1 MLRSATSPPRI
12 VTLILLTGLSVLS
25 LNMFLPSLSNMAA
38 EFQVDYSLIS
48 LSIAGY
54 LAITAVLQ
62 VIMGPLS
69 DRYGRRPVLLV
80 GLVIFTLA
88 SLVCALTTSIW
99 VFLAFRVLQGA
110 VISGWALSLAVI
122 RDMAPPKEAAS
133 LIGYVSMA
141 MAVAPMLGPMLGGAL
156 DEVFGWRASFVVFT
170 GFGAAALGLCWVD
183 LGETN
188 KTPSATFAEQFRTYP
203 ELFRSRR
210 YWGYQPVDEVF
221 PGRSRHGLILW
232 CPGLKGG
239 SLMAMGQQ
247 KDRQG
252 DLMVSWSEMPRSPGH
267 VFYDRLQ
274 LVLIEGGF
282 DGFAEAVCQPY
293 YAARMGAPSVP
304 PGRYFR
310 MHLVGYFEGI
320 DSERGLEWRC
330 SDSLSLR
337 EFLLLERRERVP
349 DHSWLSRTRARLPHE
364 VHTAVFDWVLALIAE
379 AGLVK
384 GERIG
389 VDASTMEANAALRNI
404 VRRDTGEGYRGMLER
419 LAQESGIETP
429 TAEDLARLDRK
440 RKGKKLSN
448 QDWVSRSDPEAKIAK
463 MKDGTTHLA
472 YKPEHAVDLDTGAV
486 VAAELHPADE
496 GDTTT
501 LPKTLAAA
509 EANLEAVD
517 VAPTAEDPAECVT
530 DKGYHSRLVLKALDD
545 GPWKSRISE
554 PKQKGFARWHGDDA
568 ARRAVTNN
576 RTRLLSGVA
585 REAFKLR
592 AEIVERS
599 FAHNLDRGG
608 MRRTWL
614 RGRENVH
621 KRYLLHVAGHNLSL
635 LMRQLIG
642 AGTPKEAVAGGIG
655 ALFVLVTPAGA
666 VLVVQSVLIV
676 SEDGETAF
684 AAICFAVA

>member
-1 MLRSATSPPRI
+1 MA
-12 VTLILLTGLSVLS
+12 LL
-25 LNMFLPSLSNMAA
+25 
-38 EFQVDYSLIS
+38 
-48 LSIAGY
+48 
-54 LAITAVLQ
+54 
-62 VIMGPLS
+62 
-69 DRYGRRPVLLV
+69 
-80 GLVIFTLA
+80 
-88 SLVCALTTSIW
+88 
-99 VFLAFRVLQGA
+99 
-110 VISGWALSLAVI
+110 
-122 RDMAPPKEAAS
+122 
-133 LIGYVSMA
+133 
-141 MAVAPMLGPMLGGAL
+141 
-156 DEVFGWRASFVVFT
+156 
-170 GFGAAALGLCWVD
+170 GF
-183 LGETN
+183 
-188 KTPSATFAEQFRTYP
+188 
-203 ELFRSRR
+203 
-210 YWGYQPVDEVF
+210 
-221 PGRSRHGLILW
+221 
-232 CPGLKGG
+232 
-239 SLMAMGQQ
+239 
-247 KDRQG
+247 
-252 DLMVSWSEMPRSPGH
+252 
-267 VFYDRLQ
+267 
-274 LVLIEGGF
+274 
-282 DGFAEAVCQPY
+282 
-293 YAARMGAPSVP
+293 
-304 PGRYFR
+304 
-310 MHLVGYFEGI
+310 
-320 DSERGLEWRC
+320 
-330 SDSLSLR
+330 LSLR
-337 EFLLLERRERVP
+337 EFLLLEMRERVP

-384 GERIG
+384 GRAHRG
-389 VDASTMEANAALRNI
+389 GCLDHGGQRGAAQHRA
-404 VRRDTGEGYRGMLER
+404 EGHGRGLPGMLER

-429 TAEDLARLDRK
+429 TAEDLGASGPQAQGQEALEP
-440 RKGKKLSN
+440 GLG
-448 QDWVSRSDPEAKIAK
+448 SRSDPEAKIAK

-517 VAPTAEDPAECVT
+517 AAPTAEDPAECVT

-666 VLVVQSVLIV
+666 VLVVQIVLIV

-684 AAICFAVA
+684 TAICFAVA